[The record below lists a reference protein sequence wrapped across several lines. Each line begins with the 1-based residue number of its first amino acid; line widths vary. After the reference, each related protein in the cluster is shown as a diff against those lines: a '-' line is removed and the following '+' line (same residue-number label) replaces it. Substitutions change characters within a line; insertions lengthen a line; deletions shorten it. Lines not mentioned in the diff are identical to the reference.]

1 MVEKKHQN
9 SLTTALS
16 DFPFQI
22 SSISNL
28 FQDVNIEMLPAT
40 SSFLYS
46 QYNASENYKY
56 TEVHLKDK
64 IYNKINLE
72 QKIAPHI
79 AHIILWNT

>member
-1 MVEKKHQN
+1 MTSPFKYHQ
-9 SLTTALS
+9 
-16 DFPFQI
+16 FQY
-22 SSISNL
+22 L